1 MFQLWK
7 EFFIS
12 KNMCCKNFQNFIQA
26 LNKLAWNSKKKLMCA
41 SW

>member
-12 KNMCCKNFQNFIQA
+12 KNMCCKNVQNFIQA
-26 LNKLAWNSKKKLMCA
+26 LNKLDWNSKKKLMCG